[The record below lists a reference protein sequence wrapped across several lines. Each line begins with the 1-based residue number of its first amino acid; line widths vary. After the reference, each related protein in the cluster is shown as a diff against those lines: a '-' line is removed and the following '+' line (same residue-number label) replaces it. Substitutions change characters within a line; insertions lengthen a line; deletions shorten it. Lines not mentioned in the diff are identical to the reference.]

1 MCHLTHLPFIFAW
14 KNSPKVLAF
23 KKTQIKFGFLFFY
36 RTSGFAEGT
45 CIQENSNKVWFSLHL
60 IVPLAS
66 LNGNKRYNK
75 AVCCYATDGS
85 TAARIEEKV
94 D

>member
-1 MCHLTHLPFIFAW
+1 MERGDVPSDT
-14 KNSPKVLAF
+14 SPLYFCLEK
-23 KKTQIKFGFLFFY
+23 
-36 RTSGFAEGT
+36 FAEGT
-45 CIQENSNKVWFSLHL
+45 CIQENSTKIWFSLHL

>member
-1 MCHLTHLPFIFAW
+1 MERGDVPSDT
-14 KNSPKVLAF
+14 SPLYFCLEK
-23 KKTQIKFGFLFFY
+23 
-36 RTSGFAEGT
+36 FAEGT
-45 CIQENSNKVWFSLHL
+45 FIQENSNKVWFSLHL

>member
-23 KKTQIKFGFLFFY
+23 KKTQIKFGFLFVY

-66 LNGNKRYNK
+66 LNGNKGYNK

>member
-1 MCHLTHLPFIFAW
+1 MERGDVPSDTSPLYFCLEKFSPPF
-14 KNSPKVLAF
+14 
-23 KKTQIKFGFLFFY
+23 
-36 RTSGFAEGT
+36 
-45 CIQENSNKVWFSLHL
+45 IQENSNKVWFSLHL

>member
-1 MCHLTHLPFIFAW
+1 MCHLTHLPFIFVW
-14 KNSPKVLAF
+14 KNLVP
-23 KKTQIKFGFLFFY
+23 LF
-36 RTSGFAEGT
+36 
-45 CIQENSNKVWFSLHL
+45 IQENPNKIWFSIHL

-66 LNGNKRYNK
+66 LNGNKGYNK

>member
-1 MCHLTHLPFIFAW
+1 MERGDVPSDTSPLYFCLEKFSSPF
-14 KNSPKVLAF
+14 
-23 KKTQIKFGFLFFY
+23 
-36 RTSGFAEGT
+36 
-45 CIQENSNKVWFSLHL
+45 IQENSTKIWFSLHL

-85 TAARIEEKV
+85 TTA
-94 D
+94 

>member
-1 MCHLTHLPFIFAW
+1 MERGDVPYDT
-14 KNSPKVLAF
+14 SPLYFCLEK
-23 KKTQIKFGFLFFY
+23 
-36 RTSGFAEGT
+36 FAEGT

-66 LNGNKRYNK
+66 P
-75 AVCCYATDGS
+75 YATDGS

>member
-1 MCHLTHLPFIFAW
+1 MPLKISVNNRKMLNNFWTGFI
-14 KNSPKVLAF
+14 
-23 KKTQIKFGFLFFY
+23 IMFGFLFVY